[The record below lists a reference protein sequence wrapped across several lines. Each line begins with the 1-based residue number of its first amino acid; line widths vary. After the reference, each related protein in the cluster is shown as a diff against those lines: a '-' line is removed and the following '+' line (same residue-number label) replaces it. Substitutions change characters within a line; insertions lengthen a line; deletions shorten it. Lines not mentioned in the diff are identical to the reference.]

1 MSATMAKKPQASSP
15 LVSRTMKKVRV
26 RDTEEEMAVRRLLFA
41 RGLRYRV
48 QYRPKSPN
56 IGRSSIDIAFPRQRI
71 AVFIDG
77 CFWHGCPVH
86 GAVPKANKKWWAN
99 KLMENRSSD
108 SRVTTVLE
116 GNGWTVL
123 RFWTHESP
131 ESIATHIEEAVKE
144 SDLEKQ
150 SLS

>member
-1 MSATMAKKPQASSP
+1 MKVIMAKKPEASSL

-26 RDTEEEMAVRRLLFA
+26 RDTEEEMVVRRLLFA

-48 QYRPKSPN
+48 QYRPKNPN

-86 GAVPKANKKWWAN
+86 GAVPKTNQEWWAN
-99 KLMENRSSD
+99 KITENKSSD
-108 SRVTTVLE
+108 LRVTTIL
-116 GNGWTVL
+116 GSIGWTVL
-123 RFWTHESP
+123 RFWTHERP
-131 ESIATHIEEAVKE
+131 EHIVSHIEKVVRK
-144 SDLEKQ
+144 SDVER
-150 SLS
+150 